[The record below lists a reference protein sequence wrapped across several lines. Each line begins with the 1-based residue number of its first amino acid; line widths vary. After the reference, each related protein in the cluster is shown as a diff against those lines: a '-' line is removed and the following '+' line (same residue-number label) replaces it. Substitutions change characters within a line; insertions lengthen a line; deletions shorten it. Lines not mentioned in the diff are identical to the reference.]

1 MVGPA
6 YPVAMDL
13 TIKDVADRTG
23 LSAHTIRYY
32 CDQGLVPSVQRDSNN
47 QRLFNEDCLGW
58 LEGVKVLRECGMS
71 IADVR
76 AYVQQCLRGDET
88 LSERMELIEKYAHIA
103 DAQLLE
109 AQARADYL
117 RKKLAYYAQIRD
129 GLVPDTT
136 DISRWGRR

>member
-58 LEGVKVLRECGMS
+58 LERVKCGSSFTALNQGV
-71 IADVR
+71 
-76 AYVQQCLRGDET
+76 
-88 LSERMELIEKYAHIA
+88 LSGA
-103 DAQLLE
+103 
-109 AQARADYL
+109 
-117 RKKLAYYAQIRD
+117 D
-129 GLVPDTT
+129 GL
-136 DISRWGRR
+136 

>member
-1 MVGPA
+1 
-6 YPVAMDL
+6 
-13 TIKDVADRTG
+13 
-23 LSAHTIRYY
+23 
-32 CDQGLVPSVQRDSNN
+32 
-47 QRLFNEDCLGW
+47 
-58 LEGVKVLRECGMS
+58 MS

-88 LSERMELIEKYAHIA
+88 LSVRMELIEKYAHIA
-103 DAQLLE
+103 DARLLE